1 MARTQAADYD
11 DRKLGIVEAA
21 AALYASRGF
30 NGASVADLAER
41 CKTSKSL
48 IYHYYQS
55 KEDILFDV
63 MISHVRAL
71 DEAAREAVEGE
82 DEAPEK
88 LRRLAHA
95 FMGLYVGAA
104 DRHKVL
110 LNELD
115 NLDDKRRGEIVK
127 TQRGLIEI
135 VQNLL
140 AEIAP
145 KLEGRTGESYAAAM
159 LFFGMINWTHT
170 WFDPKGP
177 VSADTIA
184 DMAVD
189 VVLSGLAR
197 PNGGRE

>member
-11 DRKLGIVEAA
+11 ERKEAIVEAA
-21 AALYASRGF
+21 AALYARRGF

-71 DEAAREAVEGE
+71 DEAARKAIAG
-82 DEAPEK
+82 DGAQAQK

-95 FMGLYVGAA
+95 FMALYVGAA

-115 NLDDKRRGEIVK
+115 NLDDRRRAEIVK

-135 VQNLL
+135 VERLL
-140 AEIAP
+140 GEIEP
-145 KLEGRTGESYAAAM
+145 KLKKRRGESYAAAM

-177 VSADTIA
+177 VSAGAIA

-189 VVLSGLAR
+189 LTLDGIRKA
-197 PNGGRE
+197 GA

>member
-11 DRKLGIVEAA
+11 ERKLAIVEAA
-21 AALYASRGF
+21 AALYATRGF

-63 MISHVRAL
+63 MISHVRTL
-71 DEAAREAVEGE
+71 DDAAREAVEGH
-82 DEAPEK
+82 ASSAEK

-95 FMGLYVGAA
+95 FMALYVGAA

-135 VQNLL
+135 VQRLL
-140 AEIAP
+140 IDIDQALQRRA
-145 KLEGRTGESYAAAM
+145 GESYAAAM

-177 VSADTIA
+177 VSAEAIA

-189 VVLSGLAR
+189 VVLGGLA
-197 PNGGRE
+197 GRRE

>member
-11 DRKLGIVEAA
+11 ERKLAIVEAA
-21 AALYASRGF
+21 SALYATRGF

-71 DEAAREAVEGE
+71 DEAAREAVAGE
-82 DEAPEK
+82 VVAPEK

-95 FMGLYVGAA
+95 FMELYVGAA

-115 NLDDKRRGEIVK
+115 NLDDKRRAEIVK
-127 TQRGLIEI
+127 IQRGLIEI
-135 VQNLL
+135 VQRLL
-140 AEIAP
+140 AEIQPAL
-145 KLEGRTGESYAAAM
+145 KRRASESYAAAM

-170 WFDPKGP
+170 WFDPSGP
-177 VSADTIA
+177 VSADAIA

-189 VVLSGLAR
+189 VTLGGLAR
-197 PNGGRE
+197 AADA

>member
-11 DRKLGIVEAA
+11 ERKLGIVEAA

-71 DEAAREAVEGE
+71 DEAARVAVAGE
-82 DEAPEK
+82 DAAAEK

-135 VQNLL
+135 VRNLI
-140 AEIAP
+140 AEIEP
-145 KLEGRTGESYAAAM
+145 KLKSRSGESYAAAM

-170 WFDPKGP
+170 WFDSNGP

-189 VVLSGLAR
+189 VVLGGLGQ
-197 PNGGRE
+197 PNGSRE

>member
-11 DRKLGIVEAA
+11 ERKAAIVDA
-21 AALYASRGF
+21 AALLYALRGF

-41 CKTSKSL
+41 CRTSKSL

-63 MISHVRAL
+63 MIGHVQAL
-71 DEAAREAVEGE
+71 DEAAREIAAGAG
-82 DEAPEK
+82 DAAEK
-88 LRRLAHA
+88 LRALAHA
-95 FMGLYVGAA
+95 FMALYVGAA

-115 NLDDKRRGEIVK
+115 NLDDARRAEIVK
-127 TQRGLIEI
+127 TQRGLIET
-135 VQNLL
+135 VRRLL
-140 AEIAP
+140 VEIEP
-145 KLEGRTGESYAAAM
+145 KLKKHSGESFAAAM

-170 WFDPKGP
+170 WFDAKGP
-177 VSADTIA
+177 VSADAIA

-189 VVLSGLAR
+189 VVLGGLAKAA
-197 PNGGRE
+197 E

>member
-11 DRKLGIVEAA
+11 ERKETIVEAA
-21 AALYASRGF
+21 AALYARRGF

-71 DEAAREAVEGE
+71 DEAAREAVAG
-82 DEAPEK
+82 DDAAAEK
-88 LRRLAHA
+88 LQRLARA
-95 FMGLYVGAA
+95 FMALYAGAA

-115 NLDDKRRGEIVK
+115 NLDDKRRAEIVK

-135 VQNLL
+135 VQRLIG
-140 AEIAP
+140 EIDP
-145 KLEGRTGESYAAAM
+145 KLKRRAGEGYAAAM

-170 WFDPKGP
+170 WFDPKGA

-189 VVLSGLAR
+189 LTLGGLAR
-197 PNGGRE
+197 WG

>member
-1 MARTQAADYD
+1 MARTQSVDYD
-11 DRKLGIVEAA
+11 ERKEAIVASA
-21 AALYASRGF
+21 AALFAQRGF

-63 MISHVRAL
+63 MISHIRAL
-71 DEAAREAVEGE
+71 DDAARDAIAGE
-82 DEAPEK
+82 RRASEQ

-95 FMGLYVGAA
+95 FMALYVGAA

-115 NLDDKRRGEIVK
+115 NVDDRRRAEIVK
-127 TQRGLIEI
+127 TQRGLIGI
-135 VQNLL
+135 VQRLL
-140 AEIAP
+140 SEIEP
-145 KLEGRTGESYAAAM
+145 SLQRRPGEGYAAAM

-177 VSADTIA
+177 VSAGAIA

-189 VVLSGLAR
+189 VTLDGL
-197 PNGGRE
+197 PGRSK

>member
-11 DRKLGIVEAA
+11 ERKLGIVEAA

-71 DEAAREAVEGE
+71 EEAARDAVAGE
-82 DEAPEK
+82 DVAAEK
-88 LRRLAHA
+88 LRRLAHV
-95 FMGLYVGAA
+95 FMALYVGAA

-115 NLDDKRRGEIVK
+115 NLDDKRRAEIVK

-135 VQNLL
+135 VQRLL
-140 AEIAP
+140 AEIQPSLKRRAS
-145 KLEGRTGESYAAAM
+145 ESYAAAM

-170 WFDPKGP
+170 WFDPGGP
-177 VSADTIA
+177 VSADAIA

-189 VVLSGLAR
+189 VTLGGLAKAAR
-197 PNGGRE
+197 

>member
-82 DEAPEK
+82 GAAAEK

-140 AEIAP
+140 AEIEP

>member
-11 DRKLGIVEAA
+11 ERKAAIVDAA
-21 AALYASRGF
+21 AALYATHGF
-30 NGASVADLAER
+30 NGASVADLAES

-48 IYHYYQS
+48 IYHYYNS

-71 DEAAREAVEGE
+71 DEAARETVAGEG
-82 DEAPEK
+82 AAAEK
-88 LRRLAHA
+88 LRGLARG
-95 FMGLYVGAA
+95 FMALYVGAA

-115 NLDDKRRGEIVK
+115 NLPKARRAEIVE

-135 VQNLL
+135 VRRLL
-140 AEIAP
+140 VEIEP
-145 KLEGRTGESYAAAM
+145 RLKKRTGESFAAAM
-159 LFFGMINWTHT
+159 LFFGTINWTHT

-177 VSADTIA
+177 LSADAIA

-189 VVLSGLAR
+189 LVLGGLPAAAKQ
-197 PNGGRE
+197 